1 MRSLRSRT
9 LCLALACA
17 VSGVTLL
24 AAVPADAAGT
34 AVAMVEGNAKDANT
48 WKFEPANITVKAG
61 TPVAWTN
68 KGKQPHSASA
78 NDGSFDSG
86 AMKGGATWEHK
97 FDRPGEFAYVC
108 TFHPQMTG
116 VVKVTP

>member
-1 MRSLRSRT
+1 MRSFRRRT
-9 LCLALACA
+9 FCLVLVGA
-17 VSGVTLL
+17 VSGMTML

-61 TPVAWTN
+61 STVAWTN
-68 KGKQPHSASA
+68 KGKQPHTASA

-86 AMKGGATWEHK
+86 TMKGGGTWEHR
-97 FDRPGEFAYVC
+97 FDKPGDFPYGCA
-108 TFHPQMTG
+108 FHPQMTG
-116 VVKVTP
+116 IIKVTP

>member
-1 MRSLRSRT
+1 MRALRCRT
-9 LCLALACA
+9 LSLFLAGAI
-17 VSGVTLL
+17 SGVTML
-24 AAVPADAAGT
+24 AAIPADAAGNT
-34 AVAMVEGNAKDANT
+34 VDMVEGNAKDANT
-48 WKFEPANITVKAG
+48 WKYNPANITVKAG
-61 TPVAWTN
+61 TAVAWVN

-86 AMKGGATWEHK
+86 AMKSGAKWEHR
-97 FDRPGEFAYVC
+97 FDRPGDFPYLC

>member
-1 MRSLRSRT
+1 MRSLRRRT
-9 LCLALACA
+9 LCLVLTGA
-17 VSGVTLL
+17 VSGMTML
-24 AAVPADAAGT
+24 AAIPADAAGT
-34 AVAMVEGNAKDANT
+34 NVSMVEGNAKDANT
-48 WKFEPANITVKAG
+48 WKFEPNNITVKAG
-61 TPVAWTN
+61 STVAWVN

-97 FDRPGEFAYVC
+97 FDRPGDFPYVC
-108 TFHPQMTG
+108 AFHPQMTG